1 MEIQERVNNLA
12 LTGYQ
17 FNLSYCI
24 SQGYDVFKQNIG
36 GFVLYTLV
44 YFGVS
49 MALAFIP
56 LVGSLSA
63 AALGSALSAGLFMAA
78 RKIKNGETVE
88 FSQFFDG
95 FKLGAPIFLVGLI
108 VQILTAVGLLLL
120 IIPGIYLAIAYAF
133 ASMFVTF
140 HGMDFWPAMEASRKV
155 IGKNWFGMLGFFLVL
170 GLINV
175 GGVLALGVGLLV
187 TFPITLCAVYVAFEE
202 VVGTGDVLEEEF

>member
-49 MALAFIP
+49 IALAFIP

>member
-1 MEIQERVNNLA
+1 MA

-49 MALAFIP
+49 IALAFIP

-108 VQILTAVGLLLL
+108 AQLLTAVGLLLL

>member
-49 MALAFIP
+49 IALAFIP

-108 VQILTAVGLLLL
+108 VQLLTAVGLLLL

>member
-1 MEIQERVNNLA
+1 MA